1 MKDPEAPVLLDTHVW
16 VWLVGGSE
24 KLSRPATGAIRSAS
38 KEGGV
43 LVSAISV
50 WEVAMLEKKGRLKFD
65 RDCLEWV
72 RAALAVPGITLAPL
86 SPEIAVESTRL
97 PGDFGGDPAD
107 RVLAATARRL
117 GARMITRDRQILRYA
132 ESESLS
138 VIRA

>member
-1 MKDPEAPVLLDTHVW
+1 MKDREPSVLLDTHAW
-16 VWLVGGSE
+16 VWLVGGGE
-24 KLSRPATGAIRSAS
+24 KLSRPATGAIRSAAL
-38 KEGGV
+38 EGGV

-72 RAALAVPGITLAPL
+72 RAALALPGISLAPL
-86 SPEIAVESTRL
+86 SPEIAVASTRL

-107 RVLAATARRL
+107 RILAATARFHGVRL
-117 GARMITRDRQILRYA
+117 ITRDENILQYGQA
-132 ESESLS
+132 ESLS

>member
-1 MKDPEAPVLLDTHVW
+1 MQAPDSPVLLDTHVW
-16 VWLVGGSE
+16 VWLVGGGE
-24 KLSRPATGAIRSAS
+24 KLSSQATAAIRAAA
-38 KEGGV
+38 KEGSV

-72 RAALAVPGITLAPL
+72 HAALSLPGLTLSPL
-86 SPEIAVESTRL
+86 SPEITVASTRL

-107 RVLAATARRL
+107 RILAATARL
-117 GARMITRDRQILRYA
+117 VGARLVTRDRQILRYGKA
-132 ESESLS
+132 ESLS